1 MGVDIYGKAPK
12 LIGKKPELD
21 YSDDNIT
28 DKQQERVLGCTREV
42 GR

>member
-21 YSDDNIT
+21 YSADNIT
-28 DKQQERVLGCTREV
+28 EDQKKEYWD
-42 GR
+42 